1 MVSYKAVKVISSLL
15 ILLGIFSIVFQLNK
29 NSLNALP
36 KSGKILDF
44 TEEKKS
50 YVGVR
55 IIQQYTIDD
64 SNLGIISIAVSF
76 PNPMPSHPLPV
87 LFILGGLET
96 GFDSVKH
103 VSDIGDNILVGY
115 NWPLNS
121 KLPKGISILTESSN
135 IYKGIYKSPGQIAKA
150 IEWVSNQSWSEKE
163 KISLLGFS
171 IGAIASPAVQH
182 IIENRG
188 LTNIGW
194 TVLAYGGTNIGQL
207 VNSNPYIKP
216 KWAKPLF
223 GWIIQLLF
231 NPIDPKEHLEYI
243 SGNFLLIN
251 GKDDEFI
258 PKESSSLMQKLTPT
272 PKNIIILDGKHMGV
286 GEKQKELLS
295 IIIKETRMWL
305 KQNGAINPNF

>member
-44 TEEKKS
+44 TEGKKN
-50 YVGVR
+50 YVGIR

-64 SNLGIISIAVSF
+64 SGLGIINIAVSF

-96 GFDSVKH
+96 GFDSVQH

-115 NWPLNS
+115 NWPINS
-121 KLPKGISILTESSN
+121 KLPKGISILTESPS

-188 LTNIGW
+188 LANIGW

-207 VNSNPYIKP
+207 VNSNPNIKP

-258 PKESSSLMQKLTPT
+258 PKESSLLMQKLTPS
-272 PKNIIILDGKHMGV
+272 PKNIILLDGKHMGV